1 MSKEYM
7 INSFDRLAN
16 AVNEDNFQ
24 VLAVDLAQVLIS
36 YHIQI
41 KAVREA
47 RPKETKNKKNSQILK
62 FGFTFIDDGKNDF
75 LGYDLENNQTGE
87 VTKIR
92 YPQNEL

>member
-7 INSFDRLAN
+7 IDSFDKLAN
-16 AVNEDNFQ
+16 AVNEDNCQ
-24 VLAVDLAQVLIS
+24 VLAVDLAQSLIF
-36 YHIQI
+36 YHTQI
-41 KAVREA
+41 KAIREQ
-47 RPKETKNKKNSQILK
+47 RPKETKGKKNAQIIK

-75 LGYDLENNQTGE
+75 LGCDLTDIHTGE